1 MRKVNADFSSFMLK
15 KIVNEHDDEFVDQGN
30 PFSTKKSRSRMDV
43 NPSLSFS
50 ALSEGI
56 FA

>member
-30 PFSTKKSRSRMDV
+30 PFSTKKSRSRKDV